1 VEFTCS
7 RAECIKFLV
16 PVGVGRSQRTKVS
29 GNNHYG
35 AELADKFN
43 VGWSHGQPNERAMR
57 LHVDVFKDLE
67 PGIIPFLS
75 KMF

>member
-1 VEFTCS
+1 MSQWGC
-7 RAECIKFLV
+7 
-16 PVGVGRSQRTKVS
+16 GRSQRTKVS

-43 VGWSHGQPNERAMR
+43 VGWSHGLPNERVIR
-57 LHVDVFKDLE
+57 LQVDVFKDLE
-67 PGIIPFLS
+67 PGTLPFSS